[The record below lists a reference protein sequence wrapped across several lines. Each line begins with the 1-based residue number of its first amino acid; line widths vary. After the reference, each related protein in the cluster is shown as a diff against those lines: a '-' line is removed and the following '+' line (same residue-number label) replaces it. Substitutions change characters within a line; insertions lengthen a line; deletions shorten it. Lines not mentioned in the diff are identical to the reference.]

1 MCTRLQM
8 AAATF
13 SHVCIL
19 FALLLGEARAQVNPK
34 ACSME
39 LYDPELA
46 SCCSLPTILPLYS
59 LKTCIKN
66 ENQGILET
74 DPFCLFDCVFKNKN
88 YLFPNGSLN
97 RDFVIDRFYRVLS
110 EKIWQQVVQEAVVRC
125 HDRLVIDASL
135 QTGQRNGCRLH
146 PALFALCVRR
156 NLLGN
161 CPRLARPKTDSNS
174 CTQRLS
180 LIQEKCDPFAL
191 VPKKTNPTVISD
203 EPIAKAGTNK
213 RNSGEKAETIT
224 KLTTTTTEK
233 AATTKLT
240 SKTTEKSARTKLT
253 STTTEKAATT
263 GSTAKSSSA
272 TTEKRAEKEKSGE
285 VPQIEEMGRSLE
297 TVQRHIRDIESLKT
311 PQARQDLASQV
322 RRELDTIAEDVE
334 VLGQER
340 PEVLQVAPRLAK
352 IRADL
357 GSFDSLNLAEGLS
370 GRLVLEVGA
379 VRDQLLRVATNIQK
393 GLSDVGET
401 IRSDVSKVAI
411 DVASGAVGLGSAVG
425 TGLKEAGNSIR
436 AGVNSAQSGI
446 ASLSLESIGQLQKIG
461 DDVSA
466 SVSNVKKNFEELRQ
480 ESSQKLID
488 ASSSL
493 STQLTDGLK
502 SLQKLKDE
510 STGSAKMLA
519 QNIQQ
524 NLKERLD
531 EITKQFSNLKLTGK

>member
-1 MCTRLQM
+1 M

-13 SHVCIL
+13 SPVCIL

-110 EKIWQQVVQEAVVRC
+110 EKIWQPVVQEAVVLC
-125 HDRLVIDASL
+125 HHRLVMDTSI
-135 QTGQRNGCRLH
+135 QTGQRNGCRLL

-156 NLLGN
+156 YLLGN

-174 CTQRLS
+174 CALRLS
-180 LIQEKCDPFAL
+180 LIKDKCDPFEL
-191 VPKKTNPTVISD
+191 VPKKTDPTVISD
-203 EPIAKAGTNK
+203 EAIAKTGTNK
-213 RNSGEKAETIT
+213 RNSGENKAERT
-224 KLTTTTTEK
+224 KLTSTTTEI
-233 AATTKLT
+233 ASTTKLT
-240 SKTTEKSARTKLT
+240 STTTEIASTTKLT
-253 STTTEKAATT
+253 STTTEKAAATT
-263 GSTAKSSSA
+263 ESTAKTTSA
-272 TTEKRAEKEKSGE
+272 TTEKPAGKEKSGE

-311 PQARQDLASQV
+311 PQARKDLASQV

-393 GLSDVGET
+393 GLTDVGET

-425 TGLKEAGNSIR
+425 TGLKDAGNTIR
-436 AGVNSAQSGI
+436 EGVNSAQSGI
-446 ASLSLESIGQLQKIG
+446 ASLGLESIGQLQKIG

-519 QNIQQ
+519 LNIQQ